1 MLCLPQLNVQLQRK
15 IRMERVDMIGNIN
28 DLMNL
33 YQQLRSNPMQ
43 MLSQRFNLPQNM
55 NNPNDIVQ
63 HLLNTGQITQ
73 NQVNQVISLR
83 NNPMI
88 QQIIGKK

>member
-1 MLCLPQLNVQLQRK
+1 MFEMMN
-15 IRMERVDMIGNIN
+15 NFN

-33 YQQLRSNPMQ
+33 YQQFQQNPMQ
-43 MLSQRFNLPQNM
+43 MLSRKFNIPQNI

-73 NQVNQVISLR
+73 SQVNNAMNMR
-83 NNPMI
+83 NNPLI
-88 QQIIGKK
+88 QRLMGGQ

>member
-1 MLCLPQLNVQLQRK
+1 MMN
-15 IRMERVDMIGNIN
+15 NFN

-33 YQQLRSNPMQ
+33 YQQFQQNPMQ
-43 MLSQRFNLPQNM
+43 MLSRKFNIPQNI

-73 NQVNQVISLR
+73 SQVNNAMNMR
-83 NNPMI
+83 NNPLI
-88 QQIIGKK
+88 QRLMGGQ

>member
-1 MLCLPQLNVQLQRK
+1 MMN
-15 IRMERVDMIGNIN
+15 NFN

-33 YQQLRSNPMQ
+33 YQQFQQNPMQ
-43 MLSQRFNLPQNM
+43 MLSRKFNIPQNI

-73 NQVNQVISLR
+73 SQVNNVMNMR
-83 NNPMI
+83 NNPLI
-88 QQIIGKK
+88 QRLMGGQ